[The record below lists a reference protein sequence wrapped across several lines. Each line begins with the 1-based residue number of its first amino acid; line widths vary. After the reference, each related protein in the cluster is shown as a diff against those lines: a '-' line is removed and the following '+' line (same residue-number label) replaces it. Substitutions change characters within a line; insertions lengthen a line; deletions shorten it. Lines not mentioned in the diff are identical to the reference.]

1 MSQDRSR
8 KTSVEAVIQVRDD
21 PGRDHSGR
29 TLDIFK
35 EETTGFSN
43 ELDSG
48 CERKSKVKNDCKV

>member
-1 MSQDRSR
+1 M
-8 KTSVEAVIQVRDD
+8 EAIIQVRDD
-21 PGRDHSGR
+21 TGRDHSGC